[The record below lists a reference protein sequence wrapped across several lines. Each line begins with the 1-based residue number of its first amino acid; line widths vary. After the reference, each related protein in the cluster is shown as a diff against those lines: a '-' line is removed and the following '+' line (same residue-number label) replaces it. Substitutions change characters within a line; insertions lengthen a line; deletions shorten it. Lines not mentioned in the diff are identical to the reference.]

1 MQLRLTATPAAE
13 DLVGLAGRERELGLL
28 AKRGF
33 DVLAAAVLLLV
44 LVPVLLVVCLLV
56 RLSSPGP
63 VLFRQQRVGQDGKWF
78 SFYKFR
84 SMYYGADDSVH
95 RAYYEQ
101 LIEGSARPVGR
112 SFKLEDDPRVTPIG
126 RVLRRY
132 SLDEFP
138 QLFNVLRGDMSLV
151 GPRPPIPYETDK
163 YGQRE
168 WQRLTVRPGITGLWQ
183 VSGRSNLDFQAMID
197 LDLAYISDWSLL
209 GDLQIL
215 LRTPWAVISAR
226 GAC

>member
-1 MQLRLTATPAAE
+1 VAE
-13 DLVGLAGRERELGLL
+13 DLVGLAGRERELALL
-28 AKRGF
+28 TKRAF
-33 DVLAAAVLLLV
+33 DILTAAVLLVV
-44 LVPVLLVVCLLV
+44 LVPVLLVICLLV
-56 RLSSPGP
+56 RFSSPGP
-63 VLFRQQRVGQDGKWF
+63 VLFRQQRVGRNGRRF

-84 SMYYGADDSVH
+84 SMYYGSDESAH
-95 RAYYEQ
+95 RAYYQQ
-101 LIEGSARPVGR
+101 LVDGSARPVGR

-151 GPRPPIPYETDK
+151 GPRPPIPYEVDM
-163 YGQRE
+163 YGSRE
-168 WQRLTVRPGITGLWQ
+168 LQRLAVRPGITGLWQ

-197 LDLAYISDWSLL
+197 LDLTYISEWSLTR
-209 GDLQIL
+209 DLQIL
-215 LRTPWAVISAR
+215 LRTPWAVLSAH

>member
-1 MQLRLTATPAAE
+1 VAE
-13 DLVGLAGRERELGLL
+13 DLVGLAGRERELALL
-28 AKRGF
+28 TKRAF
-33 DVLAAAVLLLV
+33 DILTAAVLLVV
-44 LVPVLLVVCLLV
+44 LVPVLLVICLLV

-63 VLFRQQRVGQDGKWF
+63 VLFRQQRVGRDGRRF

-84 SMYYGADDSVH
+84 SMYYGSDESAH
-95 RAYYEQ
+95 RAYYQQ
-101 LIEGSARPVGR
+101 LVDGSARPVGR

-151 GPRPPIPYETDK
+151 GPRPPIPYEVDM
-163 YGQRE
+163 YGSRE
-168 WQRLTVRPGITGLWQ
+168 LQRLAVRPGITGLWQ

-197 LDLAYISDWSLL
+197 LDLTYISEWSLTR
-209 GDLQIL
+209 DLQIL
-215 LRTPWAVISAR
+215 LRTPWAVLSAH